1 MAQAIHFL
9 PPPQVKLPAQPGAAF
24 VARVVDARP
33 QRTSVGRVYLRK
45 SLLPVPATFRS
56 GLVPTLQAFF
66 AQYAPGQ
73 AGAIPLV
80 MRITALEIADTP
92 EAMAS
97 IITDFYA
104 PQPDSSYRLVVHFAQ
119 MFTKPIGNLANV
131 TAKLDDNLGDLL
143 LTAALASRTQAAWQ
157 SKGPTYPSAYVLAPE
172 SHPAEILPILDAH
185 VQFKPGFYHSLP
197 EFWYNQP
204 SEPGQPEVESRPYIS
219 AEWAGDSEVTP
230 YRRTADGQRVPAT
243 NIWGFSDGRDF
254 YLQQGRNFYRL
265 VRRGQGF
272 VFHGRI
278 RDDPTY
284 QTNTNSYIMGQSA
297 IVGLMASAAAPSP
310 ERRALFSLSPLT
322 GGTSLDPSA
331 TNAPLATRPTQLFV
345 YRPRS
350 AKGPAVRIRLG
361 EEQTAQELAVGQFL
375 SFSPSSDQ
383 PLRVY
388 FLPGA
393 GPETSLTITPTAEA
407 PTYLE

>member
-1 MAQAIHFL
+1 
-9 PPPQVKLPAQPGAAF
+9 
-24 VARVVDARP
+24 
-33 QRTSVGRVYLRK
+33 
-45 SLLPVPATFRS
+45 
-56 GLVPTLQAFF
+56 
-66 AQYAPGQ
+66 
-73 AGAIPLV
+73 
-80 MRITALEIADTP
+80 
-92 EAMAS
+92 MAS
-97 IITDFYA
+97 LITDFYA

-119 MFTKPIGNLANV
+119 LLTKPVGKFTNA
-131 TAKLDDNLGDLL
+131 TAKLNDNLGDLL

-157 SKGPTYPSAYVLAPE
+157 SKGPTYPSAYVVAPE
-172 SHPAEILPILDAH
+172 THPAEILPILDPN
-185 VQFKPGFYHSLP
+185 VQLKPGFYHSLI

-204 SEPGQPEVESRPYIS
+204 SEPGQPEVESHPYIS
-219 AEWAGDSEVTP
+219 AEWAGDSEVKP

-254 YLQQGRNFYRL
+254 YLQQGRNFCRL

-278 RDDPTY
+278 GDDPTY
-284 QTNTNSYIMGQSA
+284 RNNTNTNSYIMGQSG
-297 IVGLMASAAAPSP
+297 IVGLAMASAMASATAPSP
-310 ERRALFSLSPLT
+310 ERRALFSLSLLT

-331 TNAPLATRPTQLFV
+331 INAPLATRPTQLFV

-361 EEQTAQELAVGQFL
+361 EEPTTQELAAGQFL

-383 PLRVY
+383 PLQVY

-407 PTYLE
+407 PTYLECVPKLTKPLYQVPDKEGAAVLNKLASD